1 MKQDY
6 LIQDPVL
13 TADAMETKVNIL
25 KRVYYTMA
33 AIPKPKEEKPKNATN
48 TEEVSS

>member
-1 MKQDY
+1 M
-6 LIQDPVL
+6 

-33 AIPKPKEEKPKNATN
+33 GIPKPKPENSKNST
-48 TEEVSS
+48 SSEMVCII